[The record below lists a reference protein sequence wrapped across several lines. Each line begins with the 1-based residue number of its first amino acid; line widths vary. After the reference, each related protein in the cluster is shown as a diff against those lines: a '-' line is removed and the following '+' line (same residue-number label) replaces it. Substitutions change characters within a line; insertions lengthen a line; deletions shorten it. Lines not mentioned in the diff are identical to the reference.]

1 MWDVS
6 ADRSDMATDRQISA
20 IYNMLERRHVRRVTA
35 EKIIA
40 LLSEEHEQDN
50 GLGDLK
56 EIQRNA

>member
-1 MWDVS
+1 MWE
-6 ADRSDMATDRQISA
+6 DRSEMASDRQIVV

-40 LLSEEHEQDN
+40 LLSEEHEHDN